1 MAHLIDKD
9 ALVAEIKEKEYINL
23 LKKTPTYNG
32 SQAIINLEKK

>member
-1 MAHLIDKD
+1 MAHIIDKS
-9 ALVAEIKEKEYINL
+9 ALEAEIKEKEYINL

>member
-1 MAHLIDKD
+1 MAQLIDKA
-9 ALVAEIKEKEYINL
+9 ALVAEINEKEYINL